1 MAMGGRAGY
10 LGEFE
15 QIVLLAVARLGSA
28 AYGMRIRAEIEQR
41 GERKA
46 TIGAVYATLERL
58 AAKGLVRQTESPGGT
73 ERSGLARRF
82 YDITPAGKE
91 ALEEARDLQA
101 RMWAGL
107 KIRIHRRRA

>member
-1 MAMGGRAGY
+1 MPRDKY

-15 QIVLLAVARLGSA
+15 QVVLLAVARLDA
-28 AYGMRIRAEIEQR
+28 DAYGMRIRREIEAR
-41 GERKA
+41 AGRRT

-58 AAKGLVRQTESPGGT
+58 AAKGYVRESDRPGGT

-82 YDITPAGKE
+82 YALTAAGRQ
-91 ALEEARDLQA
+91 ALEDARDLQV

-107 KIRIHRRRA
+107 RIRVDRGRP

>member
-1 MAMGGRAGY
+1 MGRSGY

-15 QIVLLAVARLGSA
+15 QVVLLAVARLGDE
-28 AYGMRIRAEIEQR
+28 AYGMRIRGEIEAR
-41 GERKA
+41 TGRKA

-58 AAKGLVRQTESPGGT
+58 VAKGYVRQADKPGGE

-82 YDITPAGKE
+82 FTVTRSGQQS
-91 ALEEARDLQA
+91 LEDARDLQM

-107 KIRIHRRRA
+107 KLRGARRRS

>member
-1 MAMGGRAGY
+1 MPRSGY

-15 QIVLLAVARLGSA
+15 QVVLLAVARLGA
-28 AYGMRIRAEIEQR
+28 DAYGMRIRSEIEAR
-41 GERKA
+41 AGRRA

-58 AAKGLVRQTESPGGT
+58 VAKGLAREADAAGGA

-82 YDITPAGKE
+82 YTITPAGKS
-91 ALEEARDLQA
+91 ALESARDLQA

-107 KIRIHRRRA
+107 KIRLDRRS

>member
-1 MAMGGRAGY
+1 MGGRAGY

-15 QIVLLAVARLGSA
+15 QVVLLAVARLGRE

-41 GERKA
+41 GDRKA

-58 AAKGLVRQTESPGGT
+58 QAIGYVRQIESAGGS

-82 YDITPAGKE
+82 YSLTPAGKG

-107 KIRIHRRRA
+107 RIHVQRRRV

>member
-1 MAMGGRAGY
+1 MGRGDY

-15 QIVLLAVARLGSA
+15 QVVLLAVARLDA
-28 AYGMRIRAEIEQR
+28 DAYGMRIRAEIE
-41 GERKA
+41 ERA
-46 TIGAVYATLERL
+46 GRRASIGAVYATLERL
-58 AAKGLVRQTESPGGT
+58 VAKDFVRETDLPGGS

-82 YDITPAGKE
+82 YALTPAGLK

-107 KIRIHRRRA
+107 KLKTERRKS

>member
-1 MAMGGRAGY
+1 MGRGEY

-15 QIVLLAVARLGSA
+15 QVVLLAVARLEA
-28 AYGMRIRAEIEQR
+28 EAYGMRVREEIENR
-41 GERKA
+41 AGRRA

-58 AAKGLVRQTESPGGT
+58 VSKGLARESDEPGGA

-82 YDITPAGKE
+82 YEITPAGKA
-91 ALEEARDLQA
+91 ALEDARDLQA

-107 KIRIHRRRA
+107 KLRQDRRRS

>member
-1 MAMGGRAGY
+1 MGGRAGY

-15 QIVLLAVARLGSA
+15 QVVLLGVARLGRD

-41 GERKA
+41 GDRKA

-58 AAKGLVRQTESPGGT
+58 QAKGYVRQIESPGGR

-82 YDITPAGKE
+82 YSITPAGKG
-91 ALEEARDLQA
+91 ALEDTRALHA

-107 KIRIHRRRA
+107 KIHVQRRRL

>member
-1 MAMGGRAGY
+1 MGRGGY

-15 QIVLLAVARLGSA
+15 QVVLLAVARLGHE

-41 GERKA
+41 AGRSA
-46 TIGAVYATLERL
+46 SIGAVYATLERL
-58 AAKGLVRQTESPGGT
+58 VAKGHVRETDVPGGA
-73 ERSGLARRF
+73 ERSGLAKRF
-82 YDITPAGKE
+82 YAVTAAGRT

-107 KIRIHRRRA
+107 KWTGDRRKS

>member
-1 MAMGGRAGY
+1 VGRGDY

-15 QIVLLAVARLGSA
+15 QVVLLAVARLEDE
-28 AYGMRIRAEIEQR
+28 AYGMRVREEIATRAGR
-41 GERKA
+41 RA

-58 AAKGLVRQTESPGGT
+58 VSKGHARERDVPGGA

-82 YDITPAGKE
+82 YQITPAGRT
-91 ALEEARDLQA
+91 ALEEARQLQT

-107 KIRIHRRRA
+107 RLRPARRRP